1 MVGGFADAQT
11 LAFAMILRLQIG
23 SRRFYVLR
31 VSWRCLAVVE
41 SPLAAMLPRD
51 SPYAVLQ
58 R

>member
-41 SPLAAMLPRD
+41 APLAAMLPRD
-51 SPYAVLQ
+51 
-58 R
+58 